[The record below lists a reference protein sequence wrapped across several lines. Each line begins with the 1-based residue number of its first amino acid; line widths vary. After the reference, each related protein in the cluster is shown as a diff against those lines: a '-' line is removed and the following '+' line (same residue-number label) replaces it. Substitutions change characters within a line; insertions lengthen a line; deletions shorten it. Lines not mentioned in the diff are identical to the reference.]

1 MHIAAPCV
9 VMGVAYALFPWA
21 VSRSALGGLACLT
34 CGVVGVYTGSGTTT
48 ALLRELAVASGA
60 SFAVAGPLYNGIGN
74 VGGACEAALRP
85 ALALLP
91 LAMVARSVPVHCC
104 FVAGPPLE
112 RQLLSWKRT
121 NRSGSRARHV
131 CSDMQPA

>member
-74 VGGACEAALRP
+74 VGGFIGPFMVGALVQQLNSFTVPSIIMAACLVMGGLMVGA
-85 ALALLP
+85 LP
-91 LAMVARSVPVHCC
+91 L
-104 FVAGPPLE
+104 
-112 RQLLSWKRT
+112 LLDLP
-121 NRSGSRARHV
+121 SGVRVGLLTPR
-131 CSDMQPA
+131 PT